1 MVGSITG
8 KIACLAKS
16 PRFVGDH
23 LVEAGLTKLGQISN
37 PNGSQAFSLNY
48 LPAAFRL
55 KTEMYRLE
63 SRGAAAA

>member
-23 LVEAGLTKLGQISN
+23 VAGAGLTKLGQISN
-37 PNGSQAFSLNY
+37 PNGTLFVSL
-48 LPAAFRL
+48 
-55 KTEMYRLE
+55 
-63 SRGAAAA
+63 S